1 MDNGEAAASP
11 GRETAV
17 VIEVAIRPGDG
28 QDKFT
33 VEVVRSPAGVACAD
47 VELPVRALLARRS
60 ELQAALLGQ
69 PLPGGRPPLS
79 GRGGPAAAGP
89 ADPFREVGRT
99 LFTALLGTGEVAAR
113 YRASAALATDR
124 ELGLRIVLRIG
135 SAELGGLPWEAMHDE
150 ATGAYVCR
158 RHQLVRHVPVPVAVR
173 PLMVRPP
180 LRILG
185 VVSAPARL
193 AALDVGAERDLL
205 TAALAPL
212 VSDGLAELA
221 WASSATWDELHR
233 LLLAEPWHVL
243 HYIGHGDFHADVDEG
258 VLVLTKASGQP
269 DLVEASRFTDLLH
282 QARPM
287 PRLVLLNCCS
297 GGAAGSRSLFAGT
310 ATALAGAGV
319 PAVAAMQ
326 FEVTDQAAAA
336 FARGFYTASA
346 SGRGV
351 DDAVSAGRIS
361 ILGTRSGTMEWVTP
375 VLYSQDPQA
384 QLFSRPIGPD
394 AQAGAPGQAGAQA
407 APQAQTAPQ
416 AQAAGRA
423 PASPPPA
430 PAGHA
435 FISYAAQDSLPA
447 DRLQELL
454 QGAGIPVWRDTD
466 NLWAGEDWR
475 TNIRRAI
482 SRDALVFLACF
493 SRGRGAE
500 AKGRHHEE
508 LVLAIDE
515 LRLRRPD
522 RPWLIP
528 VRFDDC
534 QVPDLHIGGSRSL
547 HDIQPADLFG
557 DRYERNAHRL
567 TQAIQRILRQ
577 DASAG

>member
-1 MDNGEAAASP
+1 VVNGEAAASP

-17 VIEVAIRPGDG
+17 VLEVAIRPGDG
-28 QDKFT
+28 QDRFT
-33 VEVVRSPAGVACAD
+33 VEVVRSPAGVASAD
-47 VELPVRALLARRS
+47 VELPVGALLARRS
-60 ELQAALLGQ
+60 ELQAALLGW
-69 PLPGGRPPLS
+69 PLSGGRPPLS
-79 GRGGPAAAGP
+79 GGGGPAAARP
-89 ADPFREVGRT
+89 ADPFLEVGRT

-185 VVSAPARL
+185 VVSAPPRL
-193 AALDVGAERDLL
+193 VALDVGAERDLL
-205 TAALAPL
+205 TTALAPL
-212 VSDGLAELA
+212 VSAGLAELA
-221 WASSATWDELHR
+221 WASSATWEELHR
-233 LLLAEPWHVL
+233 LLMAEPWHVL

-258 VLVLTKASGQP
+258 VLVLTEASGQP
-269 DLVEASRFTDLLH
+269 DLIEASRFTDLLH

-287 PRLVLLNCCS
+287 PRLVFLNCCS

-310 ATALAGAGV
+310 ATALARAGV

-326 FEVTDQAAAA
+326 FEITDQAAAA
-336 FARGFYTASA
+336 FAHGFYTAIA

-361 ILGTRSGTMEWVTP
+361 ILGTRRGTMEWVTP

-384 QLFSRPIGPD
+384 QLFTRPIGTD
-394 AQAGAPGQAGAQA
+394 AQTGAPGHAGAQTPPKA
-407 APQAQTAPQ
+407 APQAQAEGQ
-416 AQAAGRA
+416 A
-423 PASPPPA
+423 PASPPPPA
-430 PAGHA
+430 SAGHA

-454 QGAGIPVWRDTD
+454 EGAGIPVWRDTD

-493 SRGRGAE
+493 SRGRNAE

-547 HDIQPADLFG
+547 NDIQPADLFG

-577 DASAG
+577 DATAG